1 MMTTTTTT
9 MAMIFHNSHVMHFRF
24 TFIFISRIA
33 WTLSDTHG
41 KNLKFKIIQRP
52 WKHFHSS
59 ITHLISLLISTHG
72 NISFCI
78 WYFFLPFSVI
88 VIFTCMCKL
97 FFWKIYW
104 KKYVKHANVKMREA
118 AWIFFIYIY
127 MYVWGEML
135 LFFMCWTCFIAKK
148 FLKHFPFKKVFFF
161 MCECWTLC
169 CPTSS
174 YRAMPCAWTKVTKCI
189 TCLCI

>member
-1 MMTTTTTT
+1 MTTTTTT

-78 WYFFLPFSVI
+78 WYFFSLFRSLSFSHACVSCFFEKYI
-88 VIFTCMCKL
+88 EKSMSNMQMSKWERLHEYFL
-97 FFWKIYW
+97 F
-104 KKYVKHANVKMREA
+104 
-118 AWIFFIYIY
+118 IY

-148 FLKHFPFKKVFFF
+148 FLKHFPFKKSIFF

-174 YRAMPCAWTKVTKCI
+174 YRAMPYAWTKVTKCI

>member
-1 MMTTTTTT
+1 MWC
-9 MAMIFHNSHVMHFRF
+9 IFDSLLFSF
-24 TFIFISRIA
+24 LASRGRWA
-33 WTLSDTHG
+33 LSDTHG

-127 MYVWGEML
+127 VCLRRDVIIFYVLNML
-135 LFFMCWTCFIAKK
+135 Y
-148 FLKHFPFKKVFFF
+148 
-161 MCECWTLC
+161 CEKI
-169 CPTSS
+169 P
-174 YRAMPCAWTKVTKCI
+174 
-189 TCLCI
+189 